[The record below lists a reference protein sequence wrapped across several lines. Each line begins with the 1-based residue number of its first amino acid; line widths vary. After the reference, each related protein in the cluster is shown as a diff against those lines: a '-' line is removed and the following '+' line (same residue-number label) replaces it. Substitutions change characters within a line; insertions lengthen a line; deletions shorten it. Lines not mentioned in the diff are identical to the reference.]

1 MKNKEIKIA
10 MIEKGL
16 KQWQVAEALGIH
28 ESVFSRM
35 LRNELPEDEKKTVL
49 EAIAKCGKEN
59 ENA

>member
-1 MKNKEIKIA
+1 MKNKEIKFA

-49 EAIAKCGKEN
+49 EAIAKYGKEN

>member
-10 MIEKGL
+10 RIEKGL